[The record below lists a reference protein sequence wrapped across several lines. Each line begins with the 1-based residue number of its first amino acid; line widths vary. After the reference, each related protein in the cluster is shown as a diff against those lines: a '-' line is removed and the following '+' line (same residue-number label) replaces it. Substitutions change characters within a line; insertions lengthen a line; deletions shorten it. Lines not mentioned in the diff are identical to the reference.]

1 MQDLH
6 GDGWRD
12 GGGVAGGLGVNSQV
26 VDELDTKKEL
36 LFRIGSDSKK
46 NPY

>member
-12 GGGVAGGLGVNSQV
+12 GGGVAGGLGVDSQV
-26 VDELDTKKEL
+26 VDELDTKKK
-36 LFRIGSDSKK
+36 RITV
-46 NPY
+46 